1 LKSHQ
6 KGGINEEKMGGKSN
20 GVYFGFLLSIFL
32 CFNVYAAGFAN
43 PDYLIET
50 KDLMAKLG
58 QPGLIIVD
66 VRVAEAYELGHIK
79 GAINISVK
87 LTQGTVKGVKE
98 NMLSTP
104 DLEKLLGS
112 KGISPDSYVVLYDEN
127 VQDYSTLFFW
137 TLDVLGHKKMA
148 VLNGGISKWAK
159 EGLSISTEETKLPPA
174 KYTAQFD
181 PSKVATLED
190 VKKSL
195 GKKEVVLVD
204 TRAPKEFTGE
214 TPGRDVGRGGR
225 LPGAVN
231 VDWVHNSTTKDG
243 FKIYKSA
250 DELLS
255 MYEKA
260 KVIKDKEVIVYCRTG
275 LRCTNTYFVLK
286 LLGYPKL
293 RSYDGSMI
301 EWSNIP
307 DLPMERGK

>member
-1 LKSHQ
+1 M
-6 KGGINEEKMGGKSN
+6 KGKGKVI
-20 GVYFGFLLSIFL
+20 GLSLGIFL
-32 CFNVYAAGFAN
+32 TFTMGLSVKASEFVS
-43 PDYLIET
+43 PQYLIET
-50 KDLMAKLG
+50 KGLMAKIG
-58 QPGLIIVD
+58 QADLVIVD
-66 VRVAEAYELGHIK
+66 VRIPEAYELGHIK
-79 GAINISVK
+79 GAINIPVK

-98 NMLSTP
+98 MMLP
-104 DLEKLLGS
+104 VADLEKLLGS
-112 KGISPDSYVVLYDEN
+112 KGISPESYVVLYDEN

-137 TLDVLGHKKMA
+137 TLDALGHKKMA

-159 EGLSISTEETKLPPA
+159 EGLPVVTEETKLAPT

-214 TPGRDVGRGGR
+214 TPGRDVGRSGH
-225 LPGAVN
+225 LTGAVN
-231 VDWVHNSTTKDG
+231 LDWVTHSTTKDG
-243 FKIYKSA
+243 FKVYKSA

-260 KVIKDKEVIVYCRTG
+260 KVTKDKEVVVYCRTG

-286 LLGYPKL
+286 LLGYPKVK
-293 RSYDGSMI
+293 SYDASMI

-307 DLPMERGK
+307 DLPVETGK

>member
-1 LKSHQ
+1 M
-6 KGGINEEKMGGKSN
+6 KGKFIFLVIG
-20 GVYFGFLLSIFL
+20 FFLLSAPNL
-32 CFNVYAAGFAN
+32 SVQAAGFAN
-43 PDYLIET
+43 PQYLIET
-50 KDLMAKLG
+50 KDLIAKMG
-58 QPGLIIVD
+58 QPDMVIVD
-66 VRVAEAYELGHIK
+66 VRIPEAYELGHIK

-112 KGISPDSYVVLYDEN
+112 KGISPESFVVLYDEN
-127 VQDYSTLFFW
+127 VQDFSTLFFW
-137 TLDVLGHKKMA
+137 TLDALGHKKMA

-159 EGLSISTEETKLPPA
+159 EGLPVSTEETKLPPA

-195 GKKEVVLVD
+195 GQKEIVLVD
-204 TRAPKEFTGE
+204 TRGPKEFTGE
-214 TPGRDVGRGGR
+214 TPGRDVGRGGGR

-231 VDWVHNSTTKDG
+231 VDWVTHSATKDG
-243 FKIYKSA
+243 FKVYKSA

-260 KVIKDKEVIVYCRTG
+260 KVTKDKEVIVYCRTG
-275 LRCTNTYFVLK
+275 LRCTNTYLVLK
-286 LLGYPKL
+286 LLGYPNV
-293 RSYDGSMI
+293 RSYDGSLI

-307 DLPMERGK
+307 DLPLEKGK

>member
-1 LKSHQ
+1 M
-6 KGGINEEKMGGKSN
+6 KGKWGAKVIVFIS
-20 GVYFGFLLSIFL
+20 GFLLSIFL
-32 CFNVYAAGFAN
+32 CFNAYAAGFAN

-50 KDLMAKLG
+50 KDLMAKMG
-58 QPGLIIVD
+58 QPGLVVVD
-66 VRVAEAYELGHIK
+66 VRVPEAYELGHIK

-98 NMLSTP
+98 NMLP
-104 DLEKLLGS
+104 VADLEKLLGS
-112 KGISPDSYVVLYDEN
+112 KGISSDSYVVLYDEN
-127 VQDYSTLFFW
+127 VQDFSTLFFW

-159 EGLSISTEETKLPPA
+159 EGLPVGTEETKLPPV

-195 GKKEVVLVD
+195 GQKEIVLVD
-204 TRAPKEFTGE
+204 TRGPKEFTGE
-214 TPGRDVGRGGR
+214 TPGRDVGRDGGR

-231 VDWVHNSTTKDG
+231 VDWVNHSATKDG
-243 FKIYKSA
+243 FKVYKSA
-250 DELLS
+250 DELTS
-255 MYEKA
+255 IYEKA
-260 KVIKDKEVIVYCRTG
+260 KVAKDKEVIVYCRTG
-275 LRCTNTYFVLK
+275 LRCTNNYFVLK

-307 DLPMERGK
+307 DLPLEKGK

>member
-1 LKSHQ
+1 M
-6 KGGINEEKMGGKSN
+6 KGKEKIMGL
-20 GVYFGFLLSIFL
+20 FLGIFL
-32 CFNVYAAGFAN
+32 ACTFSLSVQAAVFTN
-43 PDYLIET
+43 PQYLIET
-50 KDLMAKLG
+50 KGLMAKMG
-58 QPGLIIVD
+58 QPDLVIVD
-66 VRVAEAYELGHIK
+66 VRIPEAYELGHIK
-79 GAINISVK
+79 GAINIPVK

-98 NMLSTP
+98 MMLP
-104 DLEKLLGS
+104 VADLEKLLGS
-112 KGISPDSYVVLYDEN
+112 KGISPESFVVLYDEN

-137 TLDVLGHKKMA
+137 TLDALNHKKMA

-159 EGLSISTEETKLPPA
+159 EGLPVSTEETKLPPT

-214 TPGRDVGRGGR
+214 TPGRDVGRGGH

-231 VDWVHNSTTKDG
+231 LDWVTHSTTKDG
-243 FKIYKSA
+243 FKVYKSA

-260 KVIKDKEVIVYCRTG
+260 KVTKDKEVIVYCRTG
-275 LRCTNTYFVLK
+275 LRCTNNYFVLK
-286 LLGYPKL
+286 LLGYPKV

-307 DLPMERGK
+307 DLPLEKGK

>member
-1 LKSHQ
+1 M
-6 KGGINEEKMGGKSN
+6 KGKEKIMGL
-20 GVYFGFLLSIFL
+20 FLGIFL
-32 CFNVYAAGFAN
+32 ACTFSLSVQAAVFTN
-43 PDYLIET
+43 PQYLIET
-50 KDLMAKLG
+50 KGLMAKMG
-58 QPGLIIVD
+58 QPDLVIVD
-66 VRVAEAYELGHIK
+66 VRIPEAYELGHIK

-87 LTQGTVKGVKE
+87 STQGTVKGVKE
-98 NMLSTP
+98 MMLP
-104 DLEKLLGS
+104 AADLEKLLGS
-112 KGISPDSYVVLYDEN
+112 KGVSSDSYVVLYDEN

-137 TLDVLGHKKMA
+137 TLDALGHKKMA

-159 EGLSISTEETKLPPA
+159 EGLPIATEETKLPLT

-181 PSKVATLED
+181 PSKVANLED

-214 TPGRDVGRGGR
+214 TPGRDVGRGGH
-225 LPGAVN
+225 LPGGVN
-231 VDWVHNSTTKDG
+231 IDWVTNSTTKDG
-243 FKIYKSA
+243 FKVYKSA

-260 KVIKDKEVIVYCRTG
+260 KVTKDKEVVVYCRTG

-286 LLGYPKL
+286 LLGYPKVK
-293 RSYDGSMI
+293 SYDASMI

-307 DLPMERGK
+307 DLPVETGK

>member
-1 LKSHQ
+1 M
-6 KGGINEEKMGGKSN
+6 KGKFIFLVIG
-20 GVYFGFLLSIFL
+20 FFLLSAPNL
-32 CFNVYAAGFAN
+32 SVQAAGFAN
-43 PDYLIET
+43 PQYLIET
-50 KDLMAKLG
+50 KDLMAKMG
-58 QPGLIIVD
+58 QPDLVIVD
-66 VRVAEAYELGHIK
+66 VRIPEAYELGHIK

-137 TLDVLGHKKMA
+137 TLDALGHKKMA
-148 VLNGGISKWAK
+148 VLNGGISKWSK
-159 EGLSISTEETKLPPA
+159 EGLPVATEETKLPPT
-174 KYTAQFD
+174 KYTAQYD
-181 PSKVATLED
+181 ASKVATLDD

-214 TPGRDVGRGGR
+214 TPGRDVGRGGGR

-231 VDWVHNSTTKDG
+231 VDWVTNSATKDG
-243 FKIYKSA
+243 FKVYKSA

-260 KVIKDKEVIVYCRTG
+260 KVTKDKEMIVYCRTG
-275 LRCTNTYFVLK
+275 LRSTNTYFVLK
-286 LLGYPKL
+286 LLGYPKV

-307 DLPMERGK
+307 DLPLEKGK

>member
-1 LKSHQ
+1 MKR
-6 KGGINEEKMGGKSN
+6 KW
-20 GVYFGFLLSIFL
+20 GVKVTGFIFGFLLSIFL
-32 CFNVYAAGFAN
+32 CFNAHAAGFAN

-50 KDLMAKLG
+50 KDLIAKLG
-58 QPGLIIVD
+58 QPGLVVVD
-66 VRVAEAYELGHIK
+66 VRIPEAYELGHIK

-87 LTQGTVKGVKE
+87 STRGTVKGVKE
-98 NMLSTP
+98 MMLPTA

-112 KGISPDSYVVLYDEN
+112 KGISPESFIVLYDEN
-127 VQDYSTLFFW
+127 VQDFSTLFFW

-159 EGLSISTEETKLPPA
+159 EGLPISTEETKLSPA

-181 PSKVATLED
+181 PSKLATLED

-204 TRAPKEFTGE
+204 TRSPKEFIGE
-214 TPGRDVGRGGR
+214 TPGRDVRRAGRI
-225 LPGAVN
+225 PGAVGI
-231 VDWVHNSTTKDG
+231 DWVNNSATKGG
-243 FKIYKSA
+243 FKVYKSA

-260 KVIKDKEVIVYCRTG
+260 GVTKEKEVIVYCRTG

-286 LLGYPKL
+286 LLGYPKV

-307 DLPMERGK
+307 DLPLEKGK

>member
-1 LKSHQ
+1 M
-6 KGGINEEKMGGKSN
+6 KGKFIFLVIG
-20 GVYFGFLLSIFL
+20 FFLLSAPNL
-32 CFNVYAAGFAN
+32 SVQAAGFAN
-43 PDYLIET
+43 PQYLIET
-50 KDLMAKLG
+50 KDLIAKMG
-58 QPGLIIVD
+58 QPDLVIVD
-66 VRVAEAYELGHIK
+66 VRIPEAYELGHIK

-98 NMLSTP
+98 NMLSAP

-112 KGISPDSYVVLYDEN
+112 KGVSPESFVVLYDEN

-137 TLDVLGHKKMA
+137 TLDALGHKKVA

-159 EGLSISTEETKLPPA
+159 EGLPVSTEETKLPPV

-195 GKKEVVLVD
+195 GQKEIVLVD
-204 TRAPKEFTGE
+204 TRGPKEFTGE
-214 TPGRDVGRGGR
+214 TPGRDVGRGGGH

-231 VDWVHNSTTKDG
+231 IDWVTHSATKDG
-243 FKIYKSA
+243 FKVYKSA

-260 KVIKDKEVIVYCRTG
+260 KVTKDKEVIVYCRTG
-275 LRCTNTYFVLK
+275 LRCTNTYLVLK
-286 LLGYPKL
+286 LLGYPKV
-293 RSYDGSMI
+293 RSYDGSLI

-307 DLPMERGK
+307 DLLLEKGK

>member
-1 LKSHQ
+1 M
-6 KGGINEEKMGGKSN
+6 KGKEKIMGL
-20 GVYFGFLLSIFL
+20 FLGIFL
-32 CFNVYAAGFAN
+32 AFIFGLSVQAAEFTN
-43 PDYLIET
+43 PQYLIET
-50 KDLMAKLG
+50 KDLMAKMG
-58 QPGLIIVD
+58 QPGLVIVD
-66 VRVAEAYELGHIK
+66 VRIPEAYELGHIK
-79 GAINISVK
+79 GAINIPVK

-98 NMLSTP
+98 MMLP
-104 DLEKLLGS
+104 VADLEKLLGS
-112 KGISPDSYVVLYDEN
+112 KGISLESFVVLYDEN

-137 TLDVLGHKKMA
+137 TLDALNHKKMA

-159 EGLSISTEETKLPPA
+159 EGLPVSTEETKLPPT

-195 GKKEVVLVD
+195 GKKEVVLMD

-214 TPGRDVGRGGR
+214 TPGRDVGRGGH

-231 VDWVHNSTTKDG
+231 LDWVTHSTTKDG
-243 FKIYKSA
+243 FKVYKSA

-260 KVIKDKEVIVYCRTG
+260 KVTKDKEVIVYCRTG
-275 LRCTNTYFVLK
+275 LRCTNNYFVLK
-286 LLGYPKL
+286 LLGYPKV

-307 DLPMERGK
+307 DLPLEKGK